1 MDELQALEHLR
12 QTPLRELDDVSRA
25 TKIPRATLIKIKY
38 RTTEYPRLPNLKKIV
53 AWASRNEVKRVA
65 A

>member
-12 QTPLRELDDVSRA
+12 QTPLRDLEGVSKA
-25 TKIPRATLIKIKY
+25 TKIPRPTLIKIKY
-38 RTTEYPRLPNLKKIV
+38 RTTEYPRLPTLKKIV
-53 AWASRNEVKRVA
+53 AWAVRANGEKKA